1 MSKKRIITLSEL
13 KQINPYQYGKIITAL
28 NRNRVKPKNEPKKRN
43 FNSDFGKNEIMKYI
57 TNRILNN

>member
-28 NRNRVKPKNEPKKRN
+28 NRNRVQPKNTKPKNFK
-43 FNSDFGKNEIMKYI
+43 SDFSKDSIEKYI
-57 TNRILNN
+57 TNQILKN